1 MQKAVST
8 QRNDVTQ
15 QPPMKRNTAKK
26 IARGPSLFEVEY
38 LRQMKEELEI
48 FLRSKN
54 FNTIQA
60 FEIAFVGADYDGLMK
75 ISA

>member
-1 MQKAVST
+1 MQTAA
-8 QRNDVTQ
+8 
-15 QPPMKRNTAKK
+15 TAKRDQSNTK
-26 IARGPSLFEVEY
+26 KSLQGPTLFEIEY

-60 FEIAFVGADYDGLMK
+60 IEIAFVGDGYDGLMRV
-75 ISA
+75 S